1 MYSVEQSEQTLIF
14 VASLGVG
21 FLLGILYDIFRALRL
36 SFTKGKA
43 AIVIFDLLYF
53 FAVAFLSFLFILASN
68 KGEVRSYIIMGE
80 LLGAVFYYFSLG
92 IAVIRITDTAVT
104 VLKRLYGF
112 LFKIISFPFRF
123 IYRAISKIFGKMKSF
138 FKKSEKN
145 SKKIQKKVLP
155 KVRVYVYN
163 LFDILCAGSHKTRKG
178 GKVGGS
184 TGKEE
189 PTQTS

>member
-1 MYSVEQSEQTLIF
+1 MYTVEQSEQTLIF
-14 VASLGVG
+14 IASLGIG
-21 FLLGILYDIFRALRL
+21 FLLGILYDLFRALRL

-53 FAVAFLSFLFILASN
+53 FAVAFFSYMFILASN
-68 KGEVRSYIIMGE
+68 KGEVRSYIIIGE

-92 IAVIRITDTAVT
+92 IAVIKITDNLVK
-104 VLKRLYGF
+104 VLKRFYGL

-123 IYRAISKIFGKMKSF
+123 LNRVFSKIFGKMKLF

-145 SKKIQKKVLP
+145 SKKMQKKVLP

-163 LFDILCAGSHKTRKG
+163 LFDILCAGSHKARKG
-178 GKVGGS
+178 GKVGGG
-184 TGKEE
+184 TEKEK